1 MTNFTGLNV
10 ITTSDV
16 TAYQPDAFDFGIA
29 SGDSKVTTWI
39 TETTNDILRDLRIRW
54 WQTYKTN
61 VYTDITV
68 LNTVELE
75 PDRVNLDQFKRAGV
89 YLFLSKFFFPALT
102 KFRPEADK
110 DRFERMIEHYN
121 SQYNVEFQ
129 KILEDGVEYDADN
142 NQTISVAERENLHGY
157 GRLIR

>member
-10 ITTSDV
+10 ITTDDV
-16 TAYQPDAFDFGIA
+16 IAYQPDAFDFGIA
-29 SGDSKVTTWI
+29 SGDSKVITWI
-39 TETTNDILRDLRIRW
+39 TETTNDILRDLRIKW

-61 VYTDITV
+61 VFTDITV

-129 KILEDGVEYDADN
+129 KILEDGVEYDADD
-142 NQTISVAERENLHGY
+142 NQSISVAERENLHGY

>member
-75 PDRVNLDQFKRAGV
+75 ADKVNLDQFKRAGV

-110 DRFERMIEHYN
+110 DRFERMVEHYN
-121 SQYNVEFQ
+121 SQYNIEFQ
-129 KILEDGVEYDADN
+129 KILEDGVEYDADDSGA
-142 NQTISVAERENLHGY
+142 ISVAERENLHGY

>member
-10 ITTSDV
+10 ITTSDI

-39 TETTNDILRDLRIRW
+39 TETTNDILRDLRIKW

-61 VYTDITV
+61 VFTDITV

-129 KILEDGVEYDADN
+129 KILEDGVEYDADD

>member
-39 TETTNDILRDLRIRW
+39 TETTNDILRDLRIKW

-61 VYTDITV
+61 VFTDITV

-75 PDRVNLDQFKRAGV
+75 NDRVNLDQFKRAGV
-89 YLFLSKFFFPALT
+89 YLFLGKFFFPALT
-102 KFRPEADK
+102 KFRPETDK
-110 DRFERMIEHYN
+110 DRFERMIEYYN
-121 SQYNVEFQ
+121 SQYNIEFQ
-129 KILEDGVEYDADN
+129 KILEDGVEYDADD
-142 NQTISVAERENLHGY
+142 NQQISVAERENLHGY
-157 GRLIR
+157 GKLIR

>member
-75 PDRVNLDQFKRAGV
+75 ADRVNLDQFKRAGV

-129 KILEDGVEYDADN
+129 KILEDGVEYDADD
-142 NQTISVAERENLHGY
+142 NQTISVAERENLHGF
-157 GRLIR
+157 GRLQR